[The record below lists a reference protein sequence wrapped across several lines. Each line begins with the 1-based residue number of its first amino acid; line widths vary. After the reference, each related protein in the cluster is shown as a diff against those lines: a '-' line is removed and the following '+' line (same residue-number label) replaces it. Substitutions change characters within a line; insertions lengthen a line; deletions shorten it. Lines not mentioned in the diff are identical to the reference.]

1 MISRIIAIFCLACDH
16 SIDQLIGH
24 DQLVIQT
31 GMMLSLADMA
41 ALASLEQLEGW
52 CSVPSRP

>member
-1 MISRIIAIFCLACDH
+1 MISCIIAIFCLACDQ

-24 DQLVIQT
+24 DRPVILT

-41 ALASLEQLEGW
+41 ALASLEQLEVW
-52 CSVPSRP
+52 CSV